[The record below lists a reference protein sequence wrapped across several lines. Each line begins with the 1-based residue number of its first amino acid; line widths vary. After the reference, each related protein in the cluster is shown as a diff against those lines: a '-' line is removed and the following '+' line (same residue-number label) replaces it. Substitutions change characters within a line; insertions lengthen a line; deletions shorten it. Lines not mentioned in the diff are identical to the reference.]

1 MSVPTPSKMP
11 ERTGPVI
18 AATIDAFLR
27 GVEFSGEG
35 TVELV
40 GDALGLTVGKRRAL
54 VAFARLD
61 GLREAAGALKLF
73 ADTGDVIA
81 LHAPAGLDR
90 LAVAIRTSAHSL
102 PELTRSLRGL
112 GSHRAQPGED
122 HDRFFAP
129 FIAARA
135 RAEATNDSSVRLDA
149 FHAVRLRESIERQIT
164 DFARTRYPKQPPDR
178 RATEAILGECTDELL
193 RRLENLELAAAAV
206 RQSGDEVHLARW
218 RAWRDAVRDVIAAA
232 DRCWFS
238 IRPVL
243 GEAGPPPKRRWWQ
256 LGAGGRRA

>member
-1 MSVPTPSKMP
+1 MRWTMP
-11 ERTGPVI
+11 ERAGPVI
-18 AATIDAFLR
+18 EATIDAFLR

-35 TVELV
+35 SVELV
-40 GDALGLTVGKRRAL
+40 GEALGLTVGKRRAL

-61 GLREAAGALKLF
+61 GIREARGVLELF

-81 LHAPAGLDR
+81 LHAAAGLDR
-90 LAVAIRTSAHSL
+90 LAHVIRTSAHSL

-112 GSHRAQPGED
+112 GSHRARPDAD

-135 RAEATNDSSVRLDA
+135 RAERTTDSDVRLDA
-149 FHAVRLRESIERQIT
+149 FQAARLREAIERQIT
-164 DFARTRYPKQPPDR
+164 DFAHTRFPNQPPDR

-193 RRLENLELAAAAV
+193 HRLERLDAAAVAV
-206 RQSGDEVHLARW
+206 RQSPEEVQLARW

-232 DRCWFS
+232 DGCWFAM
-238 IRPVL
+238 RPVL
-243 GEAGPPPKRRWWQ
+243 GDVGPPPKRRWWQ
-256 LGAGGRRA
+256 LRAGGRRT